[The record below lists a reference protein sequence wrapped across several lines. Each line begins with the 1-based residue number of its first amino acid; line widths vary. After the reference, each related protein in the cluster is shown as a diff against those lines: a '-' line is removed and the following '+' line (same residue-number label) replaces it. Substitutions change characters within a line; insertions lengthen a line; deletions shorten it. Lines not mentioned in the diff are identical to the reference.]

1 MLSCFAYKMKLR
13 RCTTDG
19 AYSEALADV
28 RLGAKVVRVKLPG
41 CSSGAAGAGGTGAAG
56 ATACGAAA
64 AAAGDNGGG
73 GGGGSGGGGGG
84 GGGMMA
90 AAMSKVAAAAAAAS
104 GGGHGGGLG
113 AGMTKVYLEGVTT
126 PLLAHVVLCTLPLG
140 VLQHGNVEFSPPL
153 PAFKQKSINAL
164 GRAV

>member
-1 MLSCFAYKMKLR
+1 LKLKYDEPLSCFAFKFKLR
-13 RCTTDG
+13 RCSPDG

-28 RLGAKVVRVKLPG
+28 RLGAKVVRVELPAR
-41 CSSGAAGAGGTGAAG
+41 SSGAATG
-56 ATACGAAA
+56 
-64 AAAGDNGGG
+64 
-73 GGGGSGGGGGG
+73 GGGGGG

-104 GGGHGGGLG
+104 GGGHGGGSG

-126 PLLAHVVLCTLPLG
+126 PLSAHVVLCTLPLG

-153 PAFKQKSINAL
+153 PPFKQKAIHAL